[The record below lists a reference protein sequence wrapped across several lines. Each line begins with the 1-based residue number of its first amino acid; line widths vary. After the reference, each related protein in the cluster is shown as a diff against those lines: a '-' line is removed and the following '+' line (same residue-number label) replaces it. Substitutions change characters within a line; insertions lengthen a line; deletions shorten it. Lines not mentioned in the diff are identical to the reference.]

1 MVKDGLLQSFLKDAV
16 LEICAGLFGNLLVQN
31 EIADLL
37 AGNEMP
43 QLLQHLLSLGGQ
55 CGQRIDGSASPAPG
69 AVAEALN
76 FGGFVGGEAEQRF
89 HFLVDVVG
97 LLAKIAFSDA
107 IEVSLD
113 FRGEPGDGDFGLRD
127 GDFEVAGGDFFPAGF
142 GGEEGD

>member
-1 MVKDGLLQSFLKDAV
+1 MVTDGLLQSFLKDTV

-43 QLLQHLLSLGGQ
+43 QLLQHLLSLGSQ
-55 CGQRIDGSASPAPG
+55 CGQGIDGSASPAPG

-76 FGGFVGGEAEQRF
+76 FGGFVGGKAEQGL
-89 HFLVDVVG
+89 HLLVDVVG
-97 LLAKIAFSDA
+97 LFAQIAFSDA

-127 GDFEVAGGDFFPAGF
+127 GHFEVAGGDFFPAGF